1 MLEREIEQ
9 RWSRSYAKEP
19 YKRRLQELAQAWSAV
34 ESPRAAEVRFY
45 GQAGYRKSAEFP
57 ALAPSSAEVPTKTK
71 AGFLFRFFKQ
81 KISRINRRAPKILAG
96 IYIPIPISLQRLLDL
111 LDENGEDDHG
121 MIGPT
126 QFAFKTASEFVLKA
140 EGMVGWDIKSAP
152 VVDSEGGIRITWRN
166 GNRQVKLICP
176 ATAKAPIY
184 IYKSSPTRSSVLN
197 ENVSIAALAENL
209 SWLLHGDQSDQPST

>member
-1 MLEREIEQ
+1 MLEPEIEQ

-19 YKRRLQELAQAWSAV
+19 YKRRLQELAQAWSVA

-45 GQAGYRKSAEFP
+45 GQVGYRKSAEFP
-57 ALAPSSAEVPTKTK
+57 ALPLSSAEVPTKTK
-71 AGFLFRFFKQ
+71 AGFLFRFFNQ

-96 IYIPIPISLQRLLDL
+96 IYVPIPISLQRLFDL

-140 EGMVGWDIKSAP
+140 ESMVGRDIKSAP

-166 GNRQVKLICP
+166 GNNQVKLVCP
-176 ATAKAPIY
+176 ATPKAPIY
-184 IYKSSPTRSSVLN
+184 IYRSSSTDSSVHN
-197 ENVSIAALAENL
+197 QNVTVKALADCL
-209 SWLLHGDQSDQPST
+209 SWLVHGD